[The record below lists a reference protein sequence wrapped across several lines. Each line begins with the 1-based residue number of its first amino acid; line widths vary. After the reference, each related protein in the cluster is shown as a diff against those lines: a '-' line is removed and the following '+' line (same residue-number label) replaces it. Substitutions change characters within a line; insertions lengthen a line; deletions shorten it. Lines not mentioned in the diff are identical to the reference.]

1 MLLAPPALHAFFYTC
16 PGPSPREDRDSP
28 TLRQARSA
36 LRPLSP
42 THLTLL
48 LLAAWLGA
56 RVRCRR
62 LAAAITDLAT
72 VAALTAAIVTAGA
85 ALAVDVT
92 SAFVAAVIARLGH
105 QRIGML

>member
-1 MLLAPPALHAFFYTC
+1 M
-16 PGPSPREDRDSP
+16 
-28 TLRQARSA
+28 
-36 LRPLSP
+36 
-42 THLTLL
+42 
-48 LLAAWLGA
+48 
-56 RVRCRR
+56 RCRR

-92 SAFVAAVIARLGH
+92 SALVAAVIARLGH